1 MGYNQNHAG
10 IHLLPKKNK
19 GAMKFAG
26 EKDKYGMMLG
36 EYKARNALN
45 DSEILQD
52 VKICNFVVFTNTREE
67 VLNCLC
73 GGKFKDVE
81 KIPVHYHNRGKM
93 ETIQLSGKQCVD
105 CGRKL
110 FVKSEIVKKIRN
122 VMRITGIE
130 HDK

>member
-10 IHLLPKKNK
+10 IHLLPKENK
-19 GAMKFAG
+19 DRMNFLG

-36 EYKARNALN
+36 EYKANNALK

-52 VKICNFVVFTNTREE
+52 VKICNFVVLTNTKGEIS
-67 VLNCLC
+67 NCLC
-73 GGKFKDVE
+73 GGKFKYIE
-81 KIPVHYHNRGKM
+81 KLPIHYHNRGKM
-93 ETIQLSGKQCVD
+93 VTIQLSGKQCID

-122 VMRITGIE
+122 VMRI
-130 HDK
+130 